1 MGNFTNTTFEID
13 GKVATLTL
21 NRPEALNSMTFDL
34 IYEIQDALKIIDEKM
49 RTLSSFTPVAISIP
63 STVFATAASP

>member
-34 IYEIQDALKIIDEKM
+34 MYEIQDALKIIDENKDI
-49 RTLSSFTPVAISIP
+49 RALIL
-63 STVFATAASP
+63 TA